1 MTLAGNFRHAL
12 IREYV
17 LACGLRC
24 ASRRACTSVL
34 KSGPGNSIVL
44 TVGGAAESLLIE
56 PGGCRQC
63 ACRALAA
70 PQCSCAAGPAP
81 RRTRAECRPPQPC
94 A

>member
-24 ASRRACTSVL
+24 ASRRACTAIL
-34 KSGPGNSIVL
+34 KSGPGNCIVL

-56 PGGCRQC
+56 PGGWQRAAAPGPGSGSCPALGR
-63 ACRALAA
+63 AALAPPA
-70 PQCSCAAGPAP
+70 CADRLAPAP
-81 RRTRAECRPPQPC
+81 
-94 A
+94 